1 VRLAAELCR
10 TSFGWLTP
18 KPPPQSPDSAL
29 RNWSIELVTVIGSN
43 HFSLGDY
50 ITPDLF
56 FQLQS
61 LKEHMGIDSFA
72 NYQ

>member
-1 VRLAAELCR
+1 MRLELEER
-10 TSFGWLTP
+10 LITWG
-18 KPPPQSPDSAL
+18 K
-29 RNWSIELVTVIGSN
+29 RNEVGFHSHMELVTVIGSN

-61 LKEHMGIDSFA
+61 LKEHM
-72 NYQ
+72 

>member
-1 VRLAAELCR
+1 M
-10 TSFGWLTP
+10 
-18 KPPPQSPDSAL
+18 
-29 RNWSIELVTVIGSN
+29 ELVTVIGSN

-50 ITPDLF
+50 ITPDPF

-72 NYQ
+72 NYISNPILSILLLLPLSTQGHFCYFLLLR

>member
-1 VRLAAELCR
+1 MAETKKCPYCSEEILIYSR
-10 TSFGWLTP
+10 Y
-18 KPPPQSPDSAL
+18 
-29 RNWSIELVTVIGSN
+29 ELVTVIGSN